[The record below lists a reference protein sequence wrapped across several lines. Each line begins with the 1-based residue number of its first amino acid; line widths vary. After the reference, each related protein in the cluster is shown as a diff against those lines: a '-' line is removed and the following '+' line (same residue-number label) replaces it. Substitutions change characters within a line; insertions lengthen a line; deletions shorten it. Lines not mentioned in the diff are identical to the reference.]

1 MYASWPVLLLAC
13 GLLIIAIIL
22 VMFWHPRP
30 FRTKIRSSTDRQRTN
45 AVFRDDNR
53 YCYGGFLYNNPDDPD
68 LFVPK
73 RFGLGW
79 TINFGHPQAKLA
91 LIGMLLV
98 PLLMA
103 SLGAFFPGSI
113 HPSGC
118 HPPGCQPHP

>member
-13 GLLIIAIIL
+13 GLLIIANVL
-22 VMFWHPRP
+22 VMFWYPQP

-53 YCYGGFLYNNPDDPD
+53 YWYGGFLYNNPDDPD

-79 TINFGHPQAKLA
+79 TINFSHPQAKLA

-103 SLGAFFPGSI
+103 ILGAFFPGSI